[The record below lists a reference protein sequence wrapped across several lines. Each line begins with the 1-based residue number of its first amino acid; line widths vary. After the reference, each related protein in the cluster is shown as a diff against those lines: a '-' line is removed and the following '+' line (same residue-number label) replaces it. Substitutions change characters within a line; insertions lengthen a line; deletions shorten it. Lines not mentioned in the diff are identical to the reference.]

1 MSPFAVSLSSA
12 YAERDLIWIH
22 AMSWVCEARRQMVK
36 HAKEFS
42 PGPRPFAQDA

>member
-42 PGPRPFAQDA
+42 PGPKVFAQDA